1 MLSCIL
7 LEHLLLHKLA
17 SNPDIVVL
25 VISRSACTIIDYAC
39 VRDIQQMQF
48 LFFIFDTTGIFISIV
63 RVKTSGR
70 TSLSMLVLLTYTT
83 RKLQYNVDHSFLKRS
98 HQS

>member
-1 MLSCIL
+1 VGPPFFNAKRYEC
-7 LEHLLLHKLA
+7 
-17 SNPDIVVL
+17 L
-25 VISRSACTIIDYAC
+25 VAFYVIYYAC